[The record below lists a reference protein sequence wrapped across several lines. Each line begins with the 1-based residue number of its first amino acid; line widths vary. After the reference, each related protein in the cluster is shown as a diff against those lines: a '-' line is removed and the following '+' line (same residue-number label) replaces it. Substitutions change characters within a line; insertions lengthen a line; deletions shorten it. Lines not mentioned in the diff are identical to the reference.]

1 MIEIRIAHMS
11 AQANCC
17 PPLADATRSGTGE
30 ATATKL
36 LAALAPHRDKAL
48 VFVYDG
54 REVLPGYHVTE
65 VKAATFASLDCG
77 ANPETWHE
85 TIIQL
90 WDVAGEAG
98 AHFMP
103 VNKFLAIMGKVI
115 AAVDFDHDARLSL
128 EISDGRSAM
137 QIFAPAAIEVAGDAV
152 RVALRPRPAS
162 CKPRDRWLEQQP
174 TSAVKNSTPASELVA
189 CCS

>member
-11 AQANCC
+11 RQANCC
-17 PPLADATRSGTGE
+17 PPLADATLSGTGE
-30 ATATKL
+30 ASAAAL
-36 LAALAPHRDKAL
+36 LAALVPHRDKAL
-48 VFVYDG
+48 IFVYDG

-77 ANPETWHE
+77 ANPETWRE

-90 WDVAGEAG
+90 WDVPGEAG
-98 AHFMP
+98 ARFMP
-103 VNKFLAIMGKVI
+103 VKKFLAIMGKVT
-115 AAVDFDHDARLSL
+115 AAVDFDRDARLSL

-137 QIFAPAAIEVAGDAV
+137 QIFAPAAIEVASDAV
-152 RVALRPRPAS
+152 RVALQPRPAS
-162 CKPRDRWLEQQP
+162 CKPRDRWLEQQSP
-174 TSAVKNSTPASELVA
+174 SPVKISAAANELDA